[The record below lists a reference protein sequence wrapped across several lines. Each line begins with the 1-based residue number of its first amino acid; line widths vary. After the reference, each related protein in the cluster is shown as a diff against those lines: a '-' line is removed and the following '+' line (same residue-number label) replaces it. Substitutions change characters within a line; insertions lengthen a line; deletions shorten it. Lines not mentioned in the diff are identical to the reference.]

1 MPLIKMVTLRGIVG
15 SILVK
20 YGYEPLVRDG
30 IIEAE
35 LNGKRINVAFLE
47 SDSSYDDVADR
58 LSKREG
64 ALILASLVDVD
75 ENLRKDAEGR
85 GIALWDRH
93 SIEEEIGAAVV
104 TRMEAEKGGLFQML
118 AVRSGT
124 ATVAEVAL
132 PLMVEDGDAA
142 EKILKPTISL
152 EHVKEI
158 SAKTTGGYKFELEL
172 VPYYFYEYFCIMKIS
187 GIESPDKRTG
197 NIGVNALTGLAQP
210 WDPLPEVVTDLGEP
224 HVRLEPKVQPADAD
238 QSAMKKVVSMH
249 TEEVERVTEKGHARI
264 YDKIVVKPGS
274 GDVTLT
280 PKGLLYVPM
289 WCVEGL
295 HGVMVLNAVTA
306 KVVSEEYYNK
316 PDEPPKGA

>member
-1 MPLIKMVTLRGIVG
+1 MVTLRGIVD
-15 SILVK
+15 SILSK

-30 IIEAE
+30 IMEAE

-47 SDSSYDDVADR
+47 SNSSYDEIINK
-58 LSKREG
+58 LSTREG
-64 ALILASLVDVD
+64 ALILASLVDMD
-75 ENLRKDAEGR
+75 EKQRAEAEGR
-85 GIALWDRH
+85 GIAVWDRR
-93 SIEEEIGAAVV
+93 SIEDEIGAAVV
-104 TRMEAEKGGLFQML
+104 THLEAEKGGLFEML
-118 AVRSGT
+118 AVRDGKVVHGGGS
-124 ATVAEVAL
+124 L
-132 PLMVEDGDAA
+132 PLMVEDDDAT
-142 EKILKPTISL
+142 EKILKPSITI

-158 SAKTTGGYKFELEL
+158 SEKTTGGYKFELEL

-210 WDPLPEVVTDLGEP
+210 WEPLPEVVSDIDEP
-224 HVRLEPKVQPADAD
+224 HVRLEPKVPQADAD
-238 QSAMKKVVSMH
+238 GSAMKKVVEMH
-249 TEEVERVTEKGHARI
+249 TEEVERVVEKGHARI
-264 YDKIVVKPGS
+264 YDKIVVKPES

-306 KVVSEEYYNK
+306 KVVSEEYYSK
-316 PDEPPKGA
+316 QDEPPRSP

>member
-1 MPLIKMVTLRGIVG
+1 MVTLRGIVD

-20 YGYEPLVRDG
+20 YGYQPLVRDG

-35 LNGKRINVAFLE
+35 MDGKRISVAFLE
-47 SDSSYDDVADR
+47 SNSSGDEVIGM

-64 ALILASLVDVD
+64 TLILASLVDID
-75 ENLRKDAEGR
+75 EKIRKAAEGR
-85 GIALWDRH
+85 GITVWDRH
-93 SIEEEIGAAVV
+93 SIEDELGAAVV
-104 TRMEAEKGGLFQML
+104 THLEAEKGGLFDL
-118 AVRSGT
+118 LSVRRRPAALTESG
-124 ATVAEVAL
+124 L
-132 PLMVEDGDAA
+132 PILVEDGDSM
-142 EKILKPTISL
+142 EKILKPSISL

-197 NIGVNALTGLAQP
+197 SIGVNALTGVAQP
-210 WDPLPEVVTDLGEP
+210 WEPLPEVVTDLGEP
-224 HVRLEPKVQPADAD
+224 HVRLEPKVQQADAD
-238 QSAMKKVVSMH
+238 QSAMNKVVLMH

-264 YDKIVVKPGS
+264 YDKIVVKPEA

-280 PKGLLYVPM
+280 PKGLLFVPM

-316 PDEPPKGA
+316 PDEPPKKA